1 MNTIQSEAA
10 LEALLI
16 RTLETKGYQR
26 VSLPTYQH
34 LEDNFRQQI
43 FVHNRT
49 RLHNKELSDNEFKQ
63 FMALIGGKSV
73 FQSAKDL
80 RQLHVINRDD
90 GTKEYIQLLNTKD
103 WCKNQ
108 FQITHQ
114 ITVFGKRENRY
125 DVTLLVNGIPLV
137 QIELKRR
144 GNDLK
149 HAFNQ
154 VNRYKVDSYK
164 DLFQFIQL
172 FIVSNGVDTKYV
184 SNTDRLLNYDYAFFW
199 TTDKNERVTN
209 LEEFAKDFLDP
220 CRMVKVISKF
230 MVINETERKLMVMR
244 PYQIHAVEKM
254 VDLGTETK
262 SNGYVWHATGSGKT
276 LTSFKL
282 SQVLSES
289 IDDVKIIF
297 LVDRKDLDT
306 QTLSEFNKFQPDCV
320 DFTNSTRTLI
330 KYLKDST
337 KKLVITTI
345 QKLSIAVKSD
355 RFEKD
360 MEPFKERRVIFI
372 VDECHRSQFG
382 EMHKH
387 IQKHFKK
394 AQFFGFTG
402 TPIFEE
408 NAAKGIATGDL
419 FGRQVHNY
427 MIKDGIRDGNILGF
441 KVDYLRTFTIGR
453 KATDEDVEDINR
465 EEILEAD
472 TRVEAITRKIIEIHP
487 IKSHNKE
494 YNALFAVSSI
504 KMAIKYHEMFKK
516 LNPELTVNT
525 VFTYAPNDDLE
536 EGEQLPRDML
546 EKFIKEYNTQFG
558 TNYNTDSYGGYF
570 TDLVKRFKSKQIDIL
585 IVVDMLLTGFDA
597 PLMNTLYLDKRL
609 KYHGLIQA
617 FSRTNRIHGPK
628 KPFGNI
634 VSFQTRKHDVDEAVY
649 LYSQSDST
657 DVVIQQPYNWYVD
670 QAKKQI
676 SILRVVAP
684 NLKRID
690 EFESESD
697 IKAFVGAFK
706 AVARITSMLENF
718 IEFQFTQEE
727 IGMSKQEFFDY
738 RSKYLEL
745 SRKVEEKQQVSVL
758 EDVDFE
764 INLLMTDRINVDYIL
779 RLISNLSKSDRKS
792 RQRDMVRIINILD
805 QNDTPELHSKIELL
819 RLFIK
824 KVVPSLE
831 ETDVVEDEYQ
841 VFIQKEKI
849 QAIKKQSKDLDVDFD
864 KIVKM
869 IEEYQFSGVMPNK
882 LMRGSIKGGF
892 MEKTEKINALRVF
905 VREVTEL
912 YA

>member
-1 MNTIQSEAA
+1 
-10 LEALLI
+10 
-16 RTLETKGYQR
+16 
-26 VSLPTYQH
+26 
-34 LEDNFRQQI
+34 
-43 FVHNRT
+43 
-49 RLHNKELSDNEFKQ
+49 
-63 FMALIGGKSV
+63 
-73 FQSAKDL
+73 
-80 RQLHVINRDD
+80 
-90 GTKEYIQLLNTKD
+90 
-103 WCKNQ
+103 
-108 FQITHQ
+108 
-114 ITVFGKRENRY
+114 
-125 DVTLLVNGIPLV
+125 
-137 QIELKRR
+137 
-144 GNDLK
+144 
-149 HAFNQ
+149 
-154 VNRYKVDSYK
+154 
-164 DLFQFIQL
+164 
-172 FIVSNGVDTKYV
+172 
-184 SNTDRLLNYDYAFFW
+184 
-199 TTDKNERVTN
+199 
-209 LEEFAKDFLDP
+209 
-220 CRMVKVISKF
+220 
-230 MVINETERKLMVMR
+230 
-244 PYQIHAVEKM
+244 
-254 VDLGTETK
+254 
-262 SNGYVWHATGSGKT
+262 
-276 LTSFKL
+276 
-282 SQVLSES
+282 VLSES

-320 DFTNSTRTLI
+320 DFTKNTNTLI

-345 QKLSIAVKSD
+345 QKLSIAVKLD

-472 TRVEAITRKIIEIHP
+472 SRVEAITKKIIEIHP

-504 KMAIKYHEMFKK
+504 KMAIKYYEMFKK
-516 LNPELTVNT
+516 LNPELTVST

-546 EKFIKEYNTQFG
+546 EKFIEEYNKQFG
-558 TNYNTDSYGGYF
+558 TNYNTDNYVGYF
-570 TDLVKRFKSKQIDIL
+570 TDLVKRFKAKQIDIL

-634 VSFQTRKHDVDEAVY
+634 VSFQTRKNDVDEAVF

-657 DVVIQQPYNWYVD
+657 DVVIQQPYDWYVK
-670 QAKKQI
+670 QARKQI
-676 SILRVVAP
+676 EILRVMAP
-684 NLKRID
+684 SLKRID
-690 EFESESD
+690 EFESETD
-697 IKAFVGAFK
+697 IKGFVQAFK

-718 IEFQFTQEE
+718 IEFQFTKEE

-745 SRKVEEKQQVSVL
+745 NRKVEETQKISVL
-758 EDVDFE
+758 QDVDFE

-779 RLISNLSKSDRKS
+779 RLIGNLSKSDRKS

-831 ETDVVEDEYQ
+831 ENDVVEEKYQ
-841 VFIQKEKI
+841 VFVQEEKI
-849 QAIKKQSKDLDVDFD
+849 QAITKQSDNLKIDFD

-882 LMRGSIKGGF
+882 LMRESINGGF
-892 MEKTEKINALRVF
+892 MEKTKKINALRTF

>member
-1 MNTIQSEAA
+1 MSEIQSEAA

-16 RTLETKGYQR
+16 KTLSKIGYEPVR
-26 VSLPTYQH
+26 LLTYEQ
-34 LEDNFRQQI
+34 LVANFRNQI
-43 FVHNRT
+43 FI
-49 RLHNKELSDNEFKQ
+49 HNKERLGDKPLSDTEFKQ
-63 FMALIGGKSV
+63 LTNLIGGKSV
-73 FQSAKDL
+73 FQSAKEL
-80 RQLHVINRDD
+80 RQLQSIIRDN
-90 GTKEYIQLLNTKD
+90 GKQAYIQLLNTRD

-108 FQITHQ
+108 FQVTNQ

-125 DVTLLVNGIPLV
+125 DVTILINGLPLV

-154 VNRYKVDSYK
+154 VNRYKVESYK
-164 DLFQFIQL
+164 DLFQFVQL

-184 SNTDRLLNYDYAFFW
+184 SNGDRQLNYDYAFFW
-199 TTDKNERVTN
+199 TTEKNERVTN
-209 LEEFAKDFLDP
+209 LEEFAKDFFNP
-220 CRMVKVISKF
+220 CHIAKVISKF

-254 VDLGTETK
+254 VTLGTETRN
-262 SNGYVWHATGSGKT
+262 NGYVWHATGSGKT

-330 KYLKDST
+330 KYLKDSN

-441 KVDYLRTFTIGR
+441 KVDYLRTFTVGR

-472 TRVEAITRKIIEIHP
+472 TRVEAITNKIIEIHP

-504 KMAIKYHEMFKK
+504 KMAIKYYEMFKK
-516 LNPELTVNT
+516 LNPELIFST

-546 EKFIKEYNTQFG
+546 EKFIEEYNKQFG
-558 TNYNTDSYGGYF
+558 TNYNTDNYVGYF
-570 TDLVKRFKSKQIDIL
+570 TDLVKRFKAKQIDIL

-634 VSFQTRKHDVDEAVY
+634 VSFQTRKNDVDEAVF

-657 DVVIQQPYNWYVD
+657 DVVIQQPYNWYVN

-690 EFESESD
+690 EFESESE

-745 SRKVEEKQQVSVL
+745 SRKVEEKQQISVL

-792 RQRDMVRIINILD
+792 RQRDMVRIINILN
-805 QNDTPELHSKIELL
+805 QNDTPEFHSKIELL
-819 RLFIK
+819 KLFIK

-831 ETDVVEDEYQ
+831 ENDVVEDEYQ
-841 VFIQKEKI
+841 VFVQEEKI
-849 QAIKKQSKDLDVDFD
+849 QAIRKQSDNLRVDFD
-864 KIVKM
+864 KIVRM

-882 LMRGSIKGGF
+882 LMRDSINGGF
-892 MEKTEKINALRVF
+892 MEKTKKINALRTF